1 MDKKFKITTLILGVI
16 IAVLAFSNTRLYA
29 FPMEKEDITDVK
41 EIQIELLTLL
51 EQKIEIK
58 HEEVKNNRCIK
69 FYNERNQLVYEC
81 RDKDDE
87 RLKVLMRR
95 SDVVLETNTSS
106 YYLLSD

>member
-1 MDKKFKITTLILGVI
+1 
-16 IAVLAFSNTRLYA
+16 
-29 FPMEKEDITDVK
+29 MEKEDITDVK